1 MKYLITGAHGQLGQE
16 LQKILKE
23 RNLTFVAFY
32 SNELDITDRLAVMSV
47 FETEKPDVVL
57 HAAAYTKVDLAEDEG
72 RSLNWKVNVEGTKN
86 IADAAKQYNVKLV
99 AVSTDYVFDGMN
111 NDEYQETDS
120 VNPKNAYGRAKL
132 AGELAVIE
140 SGASS
145 YIVRTSW
152 VFGEFGPNFVYTMKR
167 LAENHPKLTVV
178 NDQLGRPTWTRTLAE
193 FMLHLI
199 NSKSEYGIYNL
210 SNDDTATWFEFAEE
224 IFKNLPVEVTPVTSD
239 QFPQKAY
246 RPKHSVMSLEK
257 AKLTGFEIPTWRDAL
272 ATFLSEI

>member
-1 MKYLITGAHGQLGQE
+1 
-16 LQKILKE
+16 
-23 RNLTFVAFY
+23 
-32 SNELDITDRLAVMSV
+32 
-47 FETEKPDVVL
+47 
-57 HAAAYTKVDLAEDEG
+57 
-72 RSLNWKVNVEGTKN
+72 
-86 IADAAKQYNVKLV
+86 
-99 AVSTDYVFDGMN
+99 
-111 NDEYQETDS
+111 
-120 VNPKNAYGRAKL
+120 
-132 AGELAVIE
+132 
-140 SGASS
+140 
-145 YIVRTSW
+145 
-152 VFGEFGPNFVYTMKR
+152 MKR